1 MSKIRLI
8 TISKSLIS
16 VCLLLTISCS
26 SEKNVNPTDCLIASP
41 QTTSKISNP
50 YYSNLNPNSLY
61 LDHNWSFSK
70 NLNLHHINSQITNN
84 NIDITMTTEVVKK
97 NNGNYNH
104 YKCTFIITKN
114 EFDGFVNL
122 TKTELICPVET
133 LEKNS
138 TCDLPSSANLSR
150 NIQSDVKYLLPSYL
164 TFIEKNVL
172 STVDLSVHSYEHDY
186 FCDKGSSIKIQD
198 KIELII
204 NQHIE
209 LEKNCSLLNWN

>member
-26 SEKNVNPTDCLIASP
+26 SEKNVNPTDCLITSP
-41 QTTSKISNP
+41 QPTSKVSNP

-97 NNGNYNH
+97 DADNYNH

-114 EFDGFVNL
+114 EFDDFVNL

-138 TCDLPSSANLSR
+138 TCNLPSSANLSQ
-150 NIQSDVKYLLPSYL
+150 NIQSDVKYLPSYL
-164 TFIEKNVL
+164 TFIEKNVS
-172 STVDLSVHSYEHDY
+172 STVDLSEHSYEYDY
-186 FCDKGSSIKIQD
+186 FCNKSSSIKIQD

-204 NQHIE
+204 NKNIE
-209 LEKNCSLLNWN
+209 LEKNCSLLN